1 MKKILLCTSLAF
13 LAMTATGCSET
24 AGSDVFSAT
33 STVSSKSDKIY
44 RLKEVD
50 MPLDNALA
58 LSPLGDGNWLTA
70 LGDFESAPEFFIADT
85 IFGKYAPVEIPL
97 DITENTRY
105 TVAMCPKSDGTA
117 YIAVT
122 AVIYGDDSFDY
133 STAGFARTLYHMAAD
148 GSIISQTDLSEMGET
163 EIYGICSFADKVYA
177 SADTVYEVNESDGT
191 GKKPGSTV
199 YGGHLGTD
207 SNGGLCCD
215 IIKEMDSYLKIGE
228 KTLSLQ
234 SCGSPVSNISGGNG
248 YDAVFAANTG
258 IFGIS
263 GNEITEL
270 ASNIGLGLHE
280 RSISAVYP
288 SAEGFVITA
297 YDNTAEKNKIYI
309 LTDEEIQEHEQITL
323 KMGIF
328 NEEDDFSAFLAQ
340 QNGSDSYVK
349 IEPVYYTQYDVYD
362 KSADKQK
369 STGLDQLN
377 IDIISGNEPDMAV
390 FMDTPQYLSSKGTF
404 ADLYTLMDDELSR
417 DDFLPNVLE
426 AFETDGKLYS
436 LPTSFCIRTM
446 MCKDK
451 FSPVKNQT
459 FDDML
464 RTYENAPEG
473 IRFTSDAFQSQTMTD
488 ILQGSDFAGN
498 GKDGIDRDNMLRLL
512 EFCETLPAQYDD
524 EYYDVGDDKA
534 LFSEFAA
541 YQFADFSYIYER
553 FGEPVTVTGYPT
565 ESGKGTMIDPIHTVV
580 VFESCSDK
588 ESAWE
593 LMKCMYSSTN
603 ILNGRN
609 AGFPVRSDIF
619 YKRANADKNMLGEN
633 YEQALEAVT
642 SARSIGSGMSH
653 ELFGIIY
660 EEASGYFA
668 GEYTAE
674 QAADHIKNRT
684 DIYISEK
691 E

>member
-1 MKKILLCTSLAF
+1 
-13 LAMTATGCSET
+13 MTAGCSEV
-24 AGSDVFSAT
+24 AESDDFSAT
-33 STVSSKSDKIY
+33 SAVSTKSDKIY
-44 RLKEVD
+44 RLKEAD
-50 MPLDNALA
+50 MPSDNALA
-58 LSPLGDGNWLTA
+58 VSPLGDGWLAA
-70 LGDFESAPEFFIADT
+70 LGDFDAAPEFYMADGD
-85 IFGKYAPVEIPL
+85 FGKYTPVEIPL
-97 DITENTRY
+97 EKTENTRY
-105 TVAMCPKSDGTA
+105 TVAMCPNSDGTA

-122 AVIYGDDSFDY
+122 AVIYEDDSLDY
-133 STAGFARTLYHMAAD
+133 SSAEFSRTMYRIGTD
-148 GSIISQTDLSEMGET
+148 GSVISQTALSGMGET
-163 EIYGICSFADKVYA
+163 EIYGICSSGDKVYV
-177 SADTVYEVNESDGT
+177 SADTVYEANGSDGT
-191 GKKPGSTV
+191 GKELGSAV
-199 YGGHLGTD
+199 YGGHLG
-207 SNGGLCCD
+207 SYPNGDLCYD
-215 IIKEMDSYLKIGE
+215 IIKETDSYLKIGE
-228 KTLSLQ
+228 KMLSLQ
-234 SCGSPVSNISGGNG
+234 NCGSPVSNISGGNG
-248 YDAVFAANTG
+248 FDAVFATNTG

-270 ASNIGLGLHE
+270 ASIIGLGLRE

-288 SAEGFVITA
+288 FAEGIVVTA
-297 YDNTAEKNKIYI
+297 FDSVAEKNKIYI
-309 LTDEEIQEHEQITL
+309 LTDEEIQEHEQVTL

-328 NEEDDFSAFLAQ
+328 YEEDDFSAFLAR

-349 IEPVYYTQYDVYD
+349 IEPVYYTRYDVYD
-362 KSADKQK
+362 KSAGKQV

-377 IDIISGNEPDMAV
+377 IDIISGNAPDMAV

-417 DDFLPNVLE
+417 DDFLPNILE
-426 AFETDGKLYS
+426 AFEEDGKLYS

-464 RTYENAPEG
+464 RTYENAPAG
-473 IRFTSDAFQSQTMTD
+473 IKFTPDAQQSQTLTD
-488 ILQGSDFAGN
+488 ILYGSDFAGN
-498 GKDGIDRDNMLRLL
+498 GKIGIDRENMLRLL
-512 EFCETLPAQYDD
+512 EFCGTLPAEYSE

-534 LFSEFAA
+534 LFSEFSA
-541 YQFADFSYIYER
+541 YQLADFSYMYEK

-565 ESGKGTMIDPIHTVV
+565 ENGNGTMIDPIHTVV
-580 VFESCSDK
+580 VFDSCSDK

-593 LMKCMYSSTN
+593 LMKCMYGSTN

-609 AGFPVRSDIF
+609 AGFPVKSDAF
-619 YKRANADKNMLGEN
+619 YKRAELSKNILGEN
-633 YEQALEAVT
+633 YDRALETVT
-642 SARSIGSGMSH
+642 SAVHIGSGMSH
-653 ELFGIIY
+653 ELYGIIH

-674 QAADHIKNRT
+674 QAADYIKNRT